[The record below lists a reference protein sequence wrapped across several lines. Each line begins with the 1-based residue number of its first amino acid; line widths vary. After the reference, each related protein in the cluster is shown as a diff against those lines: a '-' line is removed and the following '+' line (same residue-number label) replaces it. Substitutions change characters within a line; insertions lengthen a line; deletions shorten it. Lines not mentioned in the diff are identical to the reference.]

1 MTLAARLG
9 SGFIA
14 RSESSSL
21 TEDDIAAAAS
31 AMSIAD
37 GDGDGDRGCTAD
49 ETGDCT
55 VREQWTVQIEAKLKK
70 RSTMRFDRARR
81 QVESFLRDNHVS
93 LPLSSCLSTFD
104 GSTFDAFAPDNL
116 KYIRIC
122 EARGVNGEI
131 LVDDI
136 VPLSACVLDIHVF
149 QDVTPAAAASED
161 PDQGDQQT
169 DASRHWDL
177 PCAELDGQWESLV
190 FDESLPLRLLDFVYS
205 SLLFSDRGVD
215 TNLVNI
221 SRVIL
226 LHGPPGTGKTTLCR
240 ALAQKLAIRLSDRF
254 SFGKLVE
261 VNSQSLFSKFFAE
274 SGKLVVQLFQSLHD
288 LLDDQDVFV
297 CVLIGRCVD
306 EVESLSAAR
315 KAAASGLEPSDAIR
329 VVNALLTQID
339 RLRQRKNVLVLAT
352 SNITEAIDVAFLDR
366 ADIKQYIGDPSPR
379 AIYQILSS
387 SLAELMHC
395 GIIAPSVPL
404 QTLRELDLFAESS
417 PASSRLFAIAKR
429 CSGMSGRSLR
439 RLAFIA
445 HARFVRAPKTSMPR
459 FLDAMEAA
467 ADSEMQSRK
476 HLAQSS

>member
-177 PCAELDGQWESLV
+177 PCAELDGQWERSVSKRDLEQSEVGINDRHTACLSLV

-297 CVLIGRCVD
+297 CVLIGR
-306 EVESLSAAR
+306 
-315 KAAASGLEPSDAIR
+315 SG
-329 VVNALLTQID
+329 AL
-339 RLRQRKNVLVLAT
+339 
-352 SNITEAIDVAFLDR
+352 
-366 ADIKQYIGDPSPR
+366 
-379 AIYQILSS
+379 
-387 SLAELMHC
+387 
-395 GIIAPSVPL
+395 
-404 QTLRELDLFAESS
+404 
-417 PASSRLFAIAKR
+417 
-429 CSGMSGRSLR
+429 
-439 RLAFIA
+439 
-445 HARFVRAPKTSMPR
+445 
-459 FLDAMEAA
+459 
-467 ADSEMQSRK
+467 
-476 HLAQSS
+476 